1 MLVFFGSHCID
12 RYHFSEGTVCYAG
25 GGSVNCAVH
34 AQMLGIPAAFA
45 GSVGNDKAG
54 ELILRELARYGAD
67 LSHVHI
73 VAGNSAVCDVFVS
86 EGERILGDYDD
97 GVNEGYAL
105 SEDDL
110 RFIAG
115 ADICLCD
122 LWGPN
127 QKYFP
132 VLKKLDA
139 VIAYDCADRDETDP
153 RVREALPYT
162 DIVFFSASQDD
173 PLLRQKMLE
182 IRQKGPSVITAT
194 LGEHGSITLDDS
206 GFTVCPACPVSAVT
220 DTMGAGDAYAAGF
233 LAALS
238 QGKTISEAM
247 ALGSREA
254 SRTLSYHGAFPQ
266 EGDPHVYQ

>member
-1 MLVFFGSHCID
+1 MLVCFGSHCID
-12 RYHFSEGTVCYAG
+12 RYHFPEGEVSYAG

-45 GSVGNDKAG
+45 GSAGNDKAG
-54 ELILRELARYGAD
+54 ELILRELKRYGAD

-97 GVNEGYAL
+97 GVNDGYSL
-105 SEDDL
+105 TEEDL
-110 RFIAG
+110 RFIAS
-115 ADICLCD
+115 ADYCLCD

-132 VLKKLDA
+132 VLKKLGA

-162 DIVFFSASQDD
+162 DIVFFSSGQDD
-173 PLLRQKMLE
+173 PVLRQRMLE
-182 IRQKGPSVITAT
+182 TKQKGPAIVAAT
-194 LGEHGSITLDDS
+194 LGEHGSIVLSDD
-206 GFTVCPACPVSAVT
+206 GFTVCPACTVTSVT

-233 LAALS
+233 LAGLYQKKS
-238 QGKTISEAM
+238 IPEAM
-247 ALGSREA
+247 AQGSREA
-254 SRTLSYHGAFPQ
+254 AQTLSYHGAFPQ